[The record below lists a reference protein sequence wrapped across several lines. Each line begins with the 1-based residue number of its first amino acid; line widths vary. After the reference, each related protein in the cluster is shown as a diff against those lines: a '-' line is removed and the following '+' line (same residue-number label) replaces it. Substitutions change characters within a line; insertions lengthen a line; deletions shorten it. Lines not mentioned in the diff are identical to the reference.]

1 MGVALL
7 VTAFHSE
14 VSIAT
19 SGPCRVA
26 ATTKPLDGTPMA
38 AEYMIGPR
46 VDLSITSLFYK
57 GFLSNLVTHIP
68 LSMSFLFIRQLVAKT
83 LVQKPTDN
91 L

>member
-1 MGVALL
+1 
-7 VTAFHSE
+7 
-14 VSIAT
+14 
-19 SGPCRVA
+19 
-26 ATTKPLDGTPMA
+26 MA
-38 AEYMIGPR
+38 AEYMIGHR